1 MSSTF
6 KEVSMMRPQLR
17 PRTVAALA
25 LVGAAVAVGAPTLPD
40 STAASDCR
48 LFADDPVW
56 DSGDLVGVG
65 GRIGCTSIRTVTV
78 RLRQDRPWWPD
89 RTLAYDTETDSHVIL
104 EARHDCTG
112 NTDMKVFT
120 ETLTNT
126 GGKTQSGRLL
136 TAC

>member
-1 MSSTF
+1 
-6 KEVSMMRPQLR
+6 MMRPRIWLR
-17 PRTVAALA
+17 TGAALS
-25 LVGAAVAVGAPTLPD
+25 LIAAAAAATPSLPD
-40 STAASDCR
+40 SSAGSSCR

-56 DSGDLVGVG
+56 DGGYLVGVG

-78 RLRQDRPWWPD
+78 RLRQDRPWRPD
-89 RTLAYDTETDSHVIL
+89 RTLAESSPKTGSTVIL
-104 EARHDCTG
+104 EARRYCTG

-136 TAC
+136 TSC